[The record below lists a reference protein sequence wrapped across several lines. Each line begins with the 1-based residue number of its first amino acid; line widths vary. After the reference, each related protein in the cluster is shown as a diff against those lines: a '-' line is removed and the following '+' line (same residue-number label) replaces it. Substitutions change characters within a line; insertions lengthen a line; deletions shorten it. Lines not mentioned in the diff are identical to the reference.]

1 MSAWTARTFHF
12 EGRNAMTEVTLGA
25 MVRRLS
31 GVTEEIFNEDG
42 AIDSCWLVDIPGEGQ
57 KLIASPVVVP
67 PGVSPGEVKTRL
79 AHAMRDLFE
88 QLHVTRYAHAAEC
101 WVGSGD
107 AGDTEEWIAE
117 HGSLANYPGRREAI
131 VISAEDGHEVLCAL
145 RTIIRPD
152 QSKPYLTKL
161 EIERADGMTG
171 RFSGLLPARPVMQ

>member
-1 MSAWTARTFHF
+1 
-12 EGRNAMTEVTLGA
+12 MTNVTLDA

-31 GVTEEIFNEDG
+31 RVTEEIFHEEG

-67 PGVSPGEVKTRL
+67 PGVSPGVVKNHI
-79 AHAMRDLFE
+79 AYAMRELFE
-88 QLHVTRYAHAAEC
+88 RLSVTRYAHAAEC
-101 WVGSGD
+101 WIGSGD

-131 VISAEDGHEVLCAL
+131 AINAEDGDQILFAQ
-145 RTIIRPD
+145 RTIIRPANGE
-152 QSKPYLTKL
+152 PYLTKL
-161 EIERADGMTG
+161 EIERVDALVG